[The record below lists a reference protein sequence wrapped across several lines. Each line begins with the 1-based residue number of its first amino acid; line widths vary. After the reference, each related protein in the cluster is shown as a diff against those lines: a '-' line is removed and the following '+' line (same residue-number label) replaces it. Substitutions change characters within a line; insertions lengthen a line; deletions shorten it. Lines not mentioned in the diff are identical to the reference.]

1 MGKDAARL
9 LGAIPLFAGI
19 EEDGLEG
26 IARILQPV
34 SFAGGA
40 PVVRQGQ
47 PADGAYLI
55 ESGSAHVITALPG
68 GGEMSVA
75 SLGPGSVLGE
85 MALLESGIRSAT
97 VIAHTP
103 ISAYFIERDG
113 FRMLLSQ
120 RNRAAFTLQN
130 RITLLLCQRLRELN
144 AKVAASDSKEGGR
157 VAAAGPAA
165 AMESAAVSP
174 LKASGAGNFDWRAFL
189 PVLPLFRRFS
199 ATDLDEFAAMTR
211 VLELARGQALFQP
224 GDAGGACYLVVRGA
238 IELAGARNGQRH
250 RIGILG
256 PGRLCGILAAI
267 EEQPHS
273 MGARGREDAVLLEI
287 GKGAFSR
294 LFKGDDR
301 VAARFQEV
309 ISQELLQALARTNN
323 HLTRLVS
330 QARIRG
336 GHQEGRQADELQR
349 ALADQD
355 FRSAAG

>member
-19 EEDGLEG
+19 DEDGLEG
-26 IARILQPV
+26 IARIFQPV
-34 SFAGGA
+34 SFAA
-40 PVVRQGQ
+40 AASLVRQGQ

-55 ESGSAHVITALPG
+55 ESGSADVITALPG
-68 GGEMSVA
+68 GGEMTVA
-75 SLGPGSVLGE
+75 ALGPGSVLGE

-97 VIAHTP
+97 VIARAP
-103 ISAYFIERDG
+103 VSGYFIERDG

-130 RITLLLCQRLRELN
+130 RITLLLCRRLRELN
-144 AKVAASDSKEGGR
+144 AKVAASDSGEGARGEPAR
-157 VAAAGPAA
+157 PAA
-165 AMESAAVSP
+165 ESAEAAP
-174 LKASGAGNFDWRAFL
+174 APKGAAPTFDWRAFL
-189 PVLPLFRRFS
+189 PVLPLFRRFG
-199 ATDLDEFAAMTR
+199 AADLDAFAAAAR
-211 VLELARGQALFQP
+211 ALRLARGQALFER
-224 GDAGGACYLVVRGA
+224 GDAGGACYVVVRGA
-238 IELAGARNGQRH
+238 IELTGTRNGQRH

-273 MGARGREDAVLLEI
+273 MSAGAREDTVVLEV
-287 GKGAFSR
+287 GKAAFDS
-294 LFKGDDR
+294 LFRGDDR
-301 VAARFQEV
+301 VAARFQEA
-309 ISQELLQALARTNN
+309 INQELLQALARTNN

-336 GHQEGRQADELQR
+336 GRQESRKADDLQR

-355 FRSAAG
+355 FRPAGG